1 MSERDYREIIDS
13 DVKEKG
19 YEEEQME
26 SELFER
32 KELFWMHEKHKTMP
46 EVQERLENL
55 EIKNIELDGMRERYQ
70 EKVSDA
76 IESMYESYPELKGYV
91 GSVKIEKL
99 PPGVY
104 ACAGPRMSKKDGFM
118 GEVQLSKDLFLER
131 NVELKLVDGEIPN
144 YRGERW
150 LAGKGIEGVIKHEL
164 GHLLHLQLITNEL
177 SVEPGDYDE
186 ALFDSIEEKYW
197 YNTEAIDICMEAEKN
212 LGINHKDIAQE
223 LSLYGASD
231 YGEFFAEAISEYETQ
246 KKPRPLAQEVHRLYE
261 IRKRKQEENKL

>member
-76 IESMYESYPELKGYV
+76 IESMYESYPELK
-91 GSVKIEKL
+91 SNSNFLLLQQQLNDIENDIANSRKYYN
-99 PPGVY
+99 GVV
-104 ACAGPRMSKKDGFM
+104 R
-118 GEVQLSKDLFLER
+118 Q
-131 NVELKLVDGEIPN
+131 
-144 YRGERW
+144 
-150 LAGKGIEGVIKHEL
+150 
-164 GHLLHLQLITNEL
+164 
-177 SVEPGDYDE
+177 
-186 ALFDSIEEKYW
+186 
-197 YNTEAIDICMEAEKN
+197 YNTK
-212 LGINHKDIAQE
+212 LQTFPSSFIAQAKNFVRQPLFE
-223 LSLYGASD
+223 VSD
-231 YGEFFAEAISEYETQ
+231 DRQRENVKVEF
-246 KKPRPLAQEVHRLYE
+246 
-261 IRKRKQEENKL
+261 